1 MLKQFQFFAIF
12 LCLSLLAIALLSRL
26 PETAAENREAPAQVL
41 RHVVLFQ
48 FKDSATAAQI
58 REIET
63 AFCRLPSSTGL
74 IRDFE
79 WGTNV
84 SPEGLDHGHTH
95 CFILTFNS
103 EADRD
108 SYLPHP
114 DHKAF
119 GELLG
124 PCLEQVTVVD
134 YWTKP

>member
-1 MLKQFQFFAIF
+1 
-12 LCLSLLAIALLSRL
+12 
-26 PETAAENREAPAQVL
+26 
-41 RHVVLFQ
+41 
-48 FKDSATAAQI
+48 
-58 REIET
+58 
-63 AFCRLPSSTGL
+63 
-74 IRDFE
+74 
-79 WGTNV
+79 
-84 SPEGLDHGHTH
+84 LDHGHTH